1 MKLKI
6 FAIVPAKQFEKGK
19 SRLAS
24 LLDMRDRVKL
34 GELLLDCTLHTLE
47 NATTLYSTVVISTDR
62 RAKKIAK
69 MHGAIF
75 VDERKHIGVNNA
87 VNIAND
93 YCTRAGA
100 IATVVV
106 PQDLP
111 LALSEDIDKICN
123 AAKDYERCLIIC
135 PSARY
140 DGSNVLLRR
149 PPTLIESHYNNNSF
163 NMHINAA
170 KKVGAKIKIVLS
182 HRMMRDLDTP
192 EDAKY
197 LVKEP
202 RTCKAL
208 VYLRSKLKEHESA
221 IS

>member
-1 MKLKI
+1 MKI

-100 IATVVV
+100 IA
-106 PQDLP
+106 
-111 LALSEDIDKICN
+111 
-123 AAKDYERCLIIC
+123 
-135 PSARY
+135 
-140 DGSNVLLRR
+140 
-149 PPTLIESHYNNNSF
+149 
-163 NMHINAA
+163 
-170 KKVGAKIKIVLS
+170 
-182 HRMMRDLDTP
+182 
-192 EDAKY
+192 
-197 LVKEP
+197 
-202 RTCKAL
+202 
-208 VYLRSKLKEHESA
+208 
-221 IS
+221 

>member
-1 MKLKI
+1 LKLKI

-24 LLDMRDRVKL
+24 LLDIRDRVKL
-34 GELLLDCTLHTLE
+34 GELLLDSTLHTLE
-47 NATTLYSTVVISTDR
+47 NVTALYDTVVISTDV
-62 RAKKIAK
+62 RAKRIAK

-75 VDERKHIGVNNA
+75 VDEGKHIGVNNA

-100 IATVVV
+100 VATVVV

-111 LALSEDIDKICN
+111 LALSEDIDMICN
-123 AAKDYERCLIIC
+123 AAKDYDRCLIIC

-149 PPTLIESHYNNNSF
+149 PPRLIESHYDNNSF

-170 KKVGAKIKIVLS
+170 KKIGAKVKIILS
-182 HRMMRDLDTP
+182 HRMMRDLDTV
-192 EDAKY
+192 EDAQY
-197 LVKEP
+197 LAKEP
-202 RTCKAL
+202 RTCKPL
-208 VYLRSKLKEHESA
+208 IYLRSKLNEHK
-221 IS
+221 

>member
-47 NATTLYSTVVISTDR
+47 NATTLYSTVVVSTDR

-149 PPTLIESHYNNNSF
+149 PPKLIDSHYNNNSF

-208 VYLRSKLKEHESA
+208 VYLRSKLNEHESA

>member
-1 MKLKI
+1 LKI

-149 PPTLIESHYNNNSF
+149 PPKLIDSHYNNNSF

>member
-1 MKLKI
+1 LKLKI

-24 LLDMRDRVKL
+24 LLDIRDRVKL
-34 GELLLDCTLHTLE
+34 GELLLDCTLYTLE

-62 RAKKIAK
+62 RAKKIAE

-75 VDERKHIGVNNA
+75 VDEGKHIGVNNA

-149 PPTLIESHYNNNSF
+149 PPKLIDSHYNNNSF

-170 KKVGAKIKIVLS
+170 KKVGAKIKIILS

-208 VYLRSKLKEHESA
+208 VYLRSKLNEHESA
-221 IS
+221 IT

>member
-6 FAIVPAKQFEKGK
+6 FAIVPAKHFEKGK
-19 SRLAS
+19 SRLSS
-24 LLDMRDRVKL
+24 LLDTHDRVKL
-34 GELLLDCTLHTLE
+34 SGLLLDSTLHTLG
-47 NATTLYSTVVISTDR
+47 NATAVYSTVVISTDL
-62 RAKKIAK
+62 RAKRIAK

-75 VDERKHIGVNNA
+75 VDEGKHIGVNNA

-93 YCTRAGA
+93 YCARAGA

-111 LALSEDIDKICN
+111 LALSEDIDTICN
-123 AAKDYERCLIIC
+123 VAKEYERCLIIC

-170 KKVGAKIKIVLS
+170 KKVGAKVKIILS
-182 HRMMRDLDTP
+182 HRMMHDLDTL
-192 EDAKY
+192 EDAQY

-202 RTCKAL
+202 RTCKPL
-208 VYLRSKLKEHESA
+208 VYLRSKLNEHEST
-221 IS
+221 IR

>member
-1 MKLKI
+1 LKLKI

-62 RAKKIAK
+62 RAKKIAE

-149 PPTLIESHYNNNSF
+149 PPKLIDSHYNNNSF

-208 VYLRSKLKEHESA
+208 VYLRSKLNEHESA

>member
-1 MKLKI
+1 M
-6 FAIVPAKQFEKGK
+6 
-19 SRLAS
+19 S
-24 LLDMRDRVKL
+24 DRVKL

-47 NATTLYSTVVISTDR
+47 NATTLYSTVVVSTDR

-149 PPTLIESHYNNNSF
+149 PPKLIDSHYNNNSF

-208 VYLRSKLKEHESA
+208 VYLRSKLNEHESA